1 MKRLLLLCLLLFWS
15 LFQGLHAQ
23 QMENFEVLWQVQSFH
38 GDTEAFGIALA
49 GGDLNGDGYV
59 DLVIGSGEYIV
70 SEFTGCVYVF
80 WGDPLGIYDSLTI
93 LSNPIDALL
102 GFGESLEVM
111 DINGDG
117 NEDLIV
123 GDYMYYTGSWPPA
136 NMGRVYI
143 YFGGVA
149 FDTLPDLILDTPPP
163 QSWWFGRSVANVG
176 DVNGD
181 GYEDLGVGA
190 PGWPHAY
197 PPIGKVY
204 IYYGGPDLDDIPDV
218 ELVGFPDEQ
227 NFGLEIGGGED
238 VNGDGYDDVLVASMG
253 PEDGNIVPLGRIFV
267 FFGGNPMDSLWDFTV
282 ASRWGRRFGTTGG
295 VVALKNFT
303 HWGYADVAAA
313 AHGVVDTVVVFRG
326 EEHLKPNPAVK
337 FVEEQQTA
345 NEDYGYD
352 LAASRVLNFSAL
364 SASNRD
370 YDNYRGKVYFYVGGY
385 SFDTTADAFFE
396 GQDSVAM
403 LMGEV
408 ISPAGDITGNN
419 IDELLVTNLV
429 SYDPQRL
436 PQQVWL
442 ITYTGTGIQEP
453 PVFPPTRQR
462 ISIFPTV
469 AKDFVNIVFT
479 GIKQGP
485 VGIFVYDATGRRIY
499 TARKEVMS
507 HEGQL
512 TWHLVDKWGH
522 RVPDGIYFLNIL
534 SGSRRVAME
543 RVMVIK
549 KSGGEP

>member
-59 DLVIGSGEYIV
+59 DLIV
-70 SEFTGCVYVF
+70 GGHTLPPYHGFVYVF
-80 WGDPLGIYDSLTI
+80 WGPEFANFPDITLTSPWKPTSLPYTH
-93 LSNPIDALL
+93 
-102 GFGESLEVM
+102 FGLAVTTG
-111 DINGDG
+111 DFNGDG
-117 NEDLIV
+117 IQDLAV
-123 GDYMYYTGSWPPA
+123 GDENFYDGSWPA
-136 NMGRVYI
+136 NSTGRVYV
-143 YFGGVA
+143 YFGGAA

-190 PGWPHAY
+190 PGWPYAY

-204 IYYGGPDLDDIPDV
+204 IYFGGPGLDDIPDV

-267 FFGGNPMDSLWDFTV
+267 FFGGDPMDSLWDFTV
-282 ASRWGRRFGTTGG
+282 ASRWGREFGTWGG

-313 AHGVVDTVVVFRG
+313 AHGVVDTGVVFRG
-326 EEHLKPNPAVK
+326 EERIKPNPVAK
-337 FVEEQQTA
+337 LLEEQQSA
-345 NEDYGYD
+345 IEEFGYD
-352 LAASRVLNFSAL
+352 LAASRCLNFSAL
-364 SASNRD
+364 SASNR
-370 YDNYRGKVYFYVGGY
+370 YFNNRAGAVYFYVGGP
-385 SFDTTADAFFE
+385 SFDTLYDAVFTGSPE
-396 GQDSVAM
+396 EARGRGNRISSV
-403 LMGEV
+403 
-408 ISPAGDITGNN
+408 GDLNN
-419 IDELLVTNLV
+419 DQIDELLVANLV
-429 SYDPQRL
+429 SYDPYYL
-436 PQQVWL
+436 PAYVWL
-442 ITYTGTGIQEP
+442 IQYTGTLVEESPNP
-453 PVFPPTRQR
+453 PSLPLRV
-462 ISIFPTV
+462 SVYPTV
-469 AKDFVNIVFT
+469 AKDFVNIVLS
-479 GIKQGP
+479 GMRQSP
-485 VGIFVYDATGRRIY
+485 VEIFVYDATGRRIY
-499 TARKEVMS
+499 TKEVMS

-522 RVPDGIYFLNIL
+522 RVPDGIYFLQVLTNR
-534 SGSRRVAME
+534 RRVAME

-549 KSGGEP
+549 KQGGKP

>member
-1 MKRLLLLCLLLFWS
+1 MKRLLLSSLLLLWT
-15 LFQGLHAQ
+15 LFQSLQAQ

-59 DLVIGSGEYIV
+59 DLIV
-70 SEFTGCVYVF
+70 GGHTLPPYHGFVYVF
-80 WGDPLGIYDSLTI
+80 WGPDFANAPDITLTSPWKPTSLPYTH
-93 LSNPIDALL
+93 
-102 GFGESLEVM
+102 FGLAVTSG
-111 DINGDG
+111 DFNGDG
-117 NEDLIV
+117 VQDLAV
-123 GDYMYYTGSWPPA
+123 GDENFYDGSRPT
-136 NMGRVYI
+136 NSSGRVYV
-143 YFGGVA
+143 YFGGAA

-190 PGWPHAY
+190 PGWPYAY

-204 IYYGGPDLDDIPDV
+204 IYFGGPGLDDIPDV

-267 FFGGNPMDSLWDFTV
+267 FFGGDPMDSLWDFTV
-282 ASRWGRRFGTTGG
+282 ASRWGREFGTTGG

-313 AHGVVDTVVVFRG
+313 AHGVVDTGVVFRG
-326 EEHLKPNPAVK
+326 EERIKPNPVAK
-337 FVEEQQTA
+337 LLEEQQTA
-345 NEDYGYD
+345 IEEFGYD
-352 LAASRVLNFSAL
+352 LAASGVLNFSAL
-364 SASNRD
+364 SVSNRD
-370 YDNYRGKVYFYVGGY
+370 YDNYHGKVYFYVGGY

-396 GQDSVAM
+396 GQDSVAL

-408 ISPAGDITGNN
+408 ISPAGDITSNN
-419 IDELLVTNLV
+419 IDELLLTNLV

-469 AKDFVNIVFT
+469 AKDYVNIVFS
-479 GIKQGP
+479 GMRQSP
-485 VGIFVYDATGRRIY
+485 VEIIVYDATGRRIY
-499 TARKEVMS
+499 TKEVMS

-512 TWHLVDKWGH
+512 SWRLVDQWGH
-522 RVPDGIYFLNIL
+522 RVPDGIYFLQVLTN
-534 SGSRRVAME
+534 RRKVAME